1 VFSLSNWVG
10 KTYNLYARRSI
21 MGSEGNAPIDIGVS
35 KEDVWPIEDTITA
48 LAEVVEDL
56 SADPN
61 FEGKISNLRILAEE
75 EMEGQIKNLP
85 SPIANKIRAVF
96 SAKMDSIEEKARSKI
111 PDAAKVAAG
120 VGVTAGTVGTASGL
134 AAVAGISQRAE
145 VIMEDGEVNLDEI
158 QDQVRDLVEGMDL
171 PTPDFDDDLEE
182 MQSTEEE
189 ISEPEDIVED
199 TPAEEIAE
207 PVIEPMNDGRG
218 SEFILLAEEIRDA
231 LTSTQRTKIVSQDMN
246 GEWPV
251 SVVIER
257 ITRTMGI
264 GLAEEYKTGKTI
276 EGKIEGTDIDVSI
289 ITSSLKHSNFD
300 DWEAGT
306 TISVNCVVKEYRAG
320 LKRLELFG

>member
-1 VFSLSNWVG
+1 
-10 KTYNLYARRSI
+10 

-35 KEDVWPIEDTITA
+35 TEEVLPMEDEIAA
-48 LAEVVEDL
+48 LAVAVEEL
-56 SADPN
+56 STNPD
-61 FEGKISNLRILAEE
+61 FDGEISNLRVLAEN
-75 EMEGQIKNLP
+75 EMERQIKNLP
-85 SPIANKIRAVF
+85 ASIQNKIRAGFV
-96 SAKMDSIEEKARSKI
+96 AKMDIVEKKVRSKI
-111 PDAAKVAAG
+111 PDAAKVATG
-120 VGVTAGTVGTASGL
+120 VGAAAGAVGTASGL

-158 QDQVRDLVEGMDL
+158 QEQVQDLVEGMDL
-171 PTPDFDDDLEE
+171 PAPDFDADIEKPE
-182 MQSTEEE
+182 STKEE

-207 PVIEPMNDGRG
+207 SVIEPMNDGRG
-218 SEFILLAEEIRDA
+218 SEVILLAEEIRDA

-289 ITSSLKHSNFD
+289 IASSLKHSNFD
-300 DWEAGT
+300 DWGAGT

-320 LKRLELFG
+320 LKRLELFGQII

>member
-1 VFSLSNWVG
+1 
-10 KTYNLYARRSI
+10 

-35 KEDVWPIEDTITA
+35 TEEVLPMEDEIAA
-48 LAEVVEDL
+48 LAVAVEEL
-56 SADPN
+56 STNPD
-61 FEGKISNLRILAEE
+61 FDGEISNLRVLAEN
-75 EMEGQIKNLP
+75 EMERQIKNLP
-85 SPIANKIRAVF
+85 ASIQNKIRAGFV
-96 SAKMDSIEEKARSKI
+96 AKMDIVEEKVRSKI
-111 PDAAKVAAG
+111 PDAAKVATG
-120 VGVTAGTVGTASGL
+120 VGAAAGAVGTASGL

-158 QDQVRDLVEGMDL
+158 QEQVQDLVEGMDL
-171 PTPDFDDDLEE
+171 PAPDFDADIEKPE
-182 MQSTEEE
+182 STKEE

-207 PVIEPMNDGRG
+207 SVIEPMNDGRG

-289 ITSSLKHSNFD
+289 IASSLKHSNFN

>member
-1 VFSLSNWVG
+1 
-10 KTYNLYARRSI
+10 

-35 KEDVWPIEDTITA
+35 TEEVLPMEDEIAA
-48 LAEVVEDL
+48 LAVAVEEL
-56 SADPN
+56 STNPD
-61 FEGKISNLRILAEE
+61 FDGEISNLRVLAEN
-75 EMEGQIKNLP
+75 EMERQIKNLP
-85 SPIANKIRAVF
+85 ASIQNKIRAGFV
-96 SAKMDSIEEKARSKI
+96 AKMDIVEEKVRSKI
-111 PDAAKVAAG
+111 PDAAKVATG
-120 VGVTAGTVGTASGL
+120 VGAAAGAVGTASGL

-158 QDQVRDLVEGMDL
+158 QEQVQDLVEGMDL
-171 PTPDFDDDLEE
+171 PAPDFDADIEKPE
-182 MQSTEEE
+182 STKEE

-207 PVIEPMNDGRG
+207 SVIEPMNDGRG

-289 ITSSLKHSNFD
+289 IASSLKHSNFD
-300 DWEAGT
+300 DWGAGT

>member
-1 VFSLSNWVG
+1 
-10 KTYNLYARRSI
+10 

-35 KEDVWPIEDTITA
+35 TEEVLPMEDEIAA
-48 LAEVVEDL
+48 LAVAVEEL
-56 SADPN
+56 STNPD
-61 FEGKISNLRILAEE
+61 FDGEISNLRVLAEN
-75 EMEGQIKNLP
+75 EMERQIKNLP
-85 SPIANKIRAVF
+85 ASIQNKIRAGFV
-96 SAKMDSIEEKARSKI
+96 AKMDIVEEKVRSKI
-111 PDAAKVAAG
+111 PDAAKVATG
-120 VGVTAGTVGTASGL
+120 VGAAAGAVGTASGL

-158 QDQVRDLVEGMDL
+158 QEQVQDLVEGMDL
-171 PTPDFDDDLEE
+171 PAPDFDADIEKPE
-182 MQSTEEE
+182 STKEE

-207 PVIEPMNDGRG
+207 SVIEPMNDGRG

-300 DWEAGT
+300 DWGAGT